1 MVFISLRRRWFPG
14 VLLPR
19 LFALAVAALLA
30 STVVSNAN
38 PYRTVAYFTVTST
51 GSSRNVMGTLNWA
64 VFQANY
70 YGADVNYIRFNIP
83 NLQPNQE
90 IVLSEQLY
98 VARLMILD
106 ATTQPG
112 YAGQPL
118 IKVNANGF
126 DSAFLL
132 VGNVANVPTYSDGSV
147 ATSGGNP
154 GVHGVSAASAGSTI
168 SGFQIYNYNSNAITI
183 FKESQGNFIQNNWMG
198 FQQVGSSYVRN
209 VVAHP
214 GSRGIGI
221 QSSFNTVR
229 GNTISGVSNAV
240 VIGEPIETTWSGT
253 KYFTNAFENNN
264 IGTDPTGT
272 TVIGNDSDGM
282 FLGAGA
288 SENFI
293 GPGNVLSGMASSGV
307 ELLHSSNY
315 GNIIIANMIGTNR
328 AGTAVLGNGELGVLI
343 ANGADYND
351 VGGPSGGNIIS
362 GNRLGGIAIGTKEF
376 PQPCTRIYVESN
388 LIGTDVT
395 GLKTIGSQVSGITS
409 QTGSEAIINRNV
421 IGGHSNHGIVL
432 AEVGNTTAV
441 RNGQTVKLSNGLFGN
456 WIGISASSSPVPYNP
471 APGRP
476 GVQLLD
482 SPSTTNGVPLPNL
495 GFGVYA
501 RDAFNNYI
509 QIPAG
514 TENFAARYIRN
525 VFGTNQLN
533 TAGFD
538 GCQPTDNVYN
548 P

>member
-1 MVFISLRRRWFPG
+1 MNRIPLIAFA
-14 VLLPR
+14 
-19 LFALAVAALLA
+19 LFACIAPLA
-30 STVVSNAN
+30 SAN
-38 PYRTVAYFTVTST
+38 PYKTSAVFTVTST
-51 GSSRNVMGTLNWA
+51 ASSRSTPGTLNWA

-83 NLQPNQE
+83 KLSPQQE

-98 VARLMILD
+98 IARLMILD
-106 ATTQPG
+106 ATSQPG

-118 IKVNANGF
+118 IHVNANGF

-132 VGNVANVPTYSDGSV
+132 SGNVANIPPYSDGST

-154 GVHGVSAASAGSTI
+154 GVHGVSAATAGTTLQ
-168 SGFQIYNYNSNAITI
+168 GFHIYNYSSNAITI
-183 FKESQGNFIQNNWMG
+183 LKESQGNFIQNNWMG
-198 FQQVGSSYVRN
+198 FQQQGSNYVRN
-209 VVAHP
+209 AAAHP
-214 GSRGIGI
+214 GSRGMGI

-229 GNTISGVSNAV
+229 GNTISGVSNGI
-240 VIGEPIETTWSGT
+240 VIGEAIETAWSGT
-253 KYFTNAFENNN
+253 NYYTNAFENNN
-264 IGTDPTGT
+264 IGTDPSGSV
-272 TVIGNDSDGM
+272 VIGNDSDGM

-293 GPGNVLSGMASSGV
+293 GPANVFSGMTSSGV
-307 ELLHSSNY
+307 ELLHPSNY
-315 GNIIIANMIGTNR
+315 GNIIIANMIGVNR
-328 AGTAVLGNGELGVLI
+328 AGTAALGNGELGVLI
-343 ANGADYND
+343 ANGGDYND
-351 VGGPSGGNIIS
+351 IGGPSGGNIIS
-362 GNRLGGIAIGTKEF
+362 GNKLGGIAIGTKEF

-388 LIGTDVT
+388 LVGTDVT
-395 GLKTIGSQVSGITS
+395 GLKTIGSQISGITS
-409 QTGSEAIINRNV
+409 QTGSETIINRNV

-432 AEVGNTTAV
+432 AEVGKTTAT

-456 WIGISASSSPVPYNP
+456 WIGISASDKSAPYNV

-482 SPSTTNGVPLPNL
+482 APSSTNGVPLPNS

-509 QIPAG
+509 QI
-514 TENFAARYIRN
+514 TSDSQNFSARYIRN
-525 VFGTNQLN
+525 VFGANQLN

-538 GCQPTDNVYN
+538 GCQATDNVYN